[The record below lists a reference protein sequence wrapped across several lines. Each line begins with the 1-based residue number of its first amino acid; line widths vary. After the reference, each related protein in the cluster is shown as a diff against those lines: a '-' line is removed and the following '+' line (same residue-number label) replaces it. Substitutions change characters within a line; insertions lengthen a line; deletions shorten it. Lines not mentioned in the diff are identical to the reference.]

1 MAAGSFRY
9 AKSVSAYR
17 GERRGE
23 TEAMRASTISGRAAL
38 SLLAISFRQKI
49 EQLRR
54 TVFFADFASLDTLPP
69 LTLHPA
75 AYIKVCI
82 PGYPEAVNRGKREM
96 AGYPKRSDRF
106 FVPMSCERYLS
117 NEIIL
122 SLVHSFGG
130 RGSPL
135 S

>member
-1 MAAGSFRY
+1 
-9 AKSVSAYR
+9 
-17 GERRGE
+17 
-23 TEAMRASTISGRAAL
+23 MRASTISGRAAV

-54 TVFFADFASLDTLPP
+54 TVFFADFTP

-106 FVPMSCERYLS
+106 FVPMSCERYLC